1 MTSQAAAI
9 RILLLV
15 LISMALSSCGFI
27 YRQDVQQGN
36 ILDQEMVD
44 TLRPGMTKRQVIL
57 VLGTP
62 AVENPFRHNRWDY
75 VSSYKPGGG
84 DIDTQ
89 RLTVYFENDRL
100 TRIEGDYFP
109 DAALMDGEELSAAT
123 DDDEG

>member
-1 MTSQAAAI
+1 MISKAAAI
-9 RILLLV
+9 RILSILV
-15 LISMALSSCGFI
+15 ISMALSSCGFI

-44 TLRPGMTKRQVIL
+44 NLRPGMTKRQVIL

-75 VSSYKPGGG
+75 VSSYKPAGGE
-84 DIDTQ
+84 IDTQ

-109 DAALMDGEELSAAT
+109 DAALMDGEPTTAEVDT
-123 DDDEG
+123 DN